1 MYRLNVELND
11 EQEKFLRRLDH
22 GMKRLLI
29 SVLITKAMKRIE
41 NGESIFDIV
50 KEGDKDKDEG

>member
-29 SVLITKAMKRIE
+29 STLITKAMKRVE
-41 NGESIFDIV
+41 NGESVFDIV
-50 KEGDKDKDEG
+50 KGDKDD